1 MMVNHW
7 PLWRRQ
13 IAAIVRLE
21 VRKSLFHRRALILY
35 LLALAPV
42 LLVALLA
49 NIHPTLVRTS
59 AVLDAT
65 GHYVRE
71 RTVVQRHGPLQDP
84 AVAPLVF
91 ADLYNAMILRS
102 VVFFGCVW
110 IFMNL
115 FRAELVDRSLHFYF
129 LAAVRREVLVAGK
142 FIAGLVTA
150 LTLFSM
156 STAGALF
163 FYYQAR
169 GYDAAMR
176 DIWDGHGMAQVFT
189 YLGMTWLGC
198 LGYGALFLT
207 MGLFFRNPIVPA
219 LVVYGWEWLNFLL
232 PPVLKKISIIHYL
245 TSLSRV
251 PLPEGGA
258 AIVAVPTPAYISIPG
273 LVVMTGVLL
282 FLASRRIRSM
292 EINYGSE
299 A

>member
-1 MMVNHW
+1 MTAGW

-13 IAAIVRLE
+13 IATIVRLE
-21 VRKSLFHRRALILY
+21 LRKSLFHRRALVLY
-35 LLALAPV
+35 LMALGPV

-49 NIHPTLVRTS
+49 NLHPTLVRTS
-59 AVLDAT
+59 TVLDAS
-65 GHYVRE
+65 GHFVRSQ
-71 RTVVQRHGPLQDP
+71 TVTQRAGPLQNP
-84 AVAPLVF
+84 AIAPLVF
-91 ADLYNAMILRS
+91 ADLYNVMILRS

-129 LAAVRREVLVAGK
+129 LAAVRREVLIAGK
-142 FIAGLVTA
+142 FLAGMVTA
-150 LTLFSM
+150 LSLFSL
-156 STAGALF
+156 STGGALF

-176 DIWDGHGMAQVFT
+176 DIWDGHGLAQVLT
-189 YLGMTWLGC
+189 YFGMTWLGC

-207 MGLFFRNPIVPA
+207 LGLFFRNPIVPA

-258 AIVAVPTPAYISIPG
+258 AIVAVPTPAYVAIPG
-273 LVVMTGVLL
+273 LLL
-282 FLASRRIRSM
+282 LSGALLYVAGRRIRNM